1 MAGPSPGVAWG
12 RLLICASAG
21 AAIALLPPP
30 GDLDP
35 RGWGVFAVFVGVVLA
50 FLLRP
55 IDMAPA
61 VLIGLLVIAVSGLVE
76 VGPLIASGF
85 GDKTVWLVVAA
96 FLIADAVEH
105 TGLGR
110 RIALLI
116 LRALGRSLI
125 GTGYAIAAAE
135 LVLAPFIPSN
145 TARGGG
151 VLSPVVNGLAK
162 ALGAVPGEPRG
173 PGAYLSQVGSHSNLV
188 TSAMFLT
195 AMAGN
200 ALVLP
205 GARDH
210 LGVDFG
216 YWRWIQGACVPGLAS
231 LSVVP
236 LLLWALERPPP
247 VDISSLRE
255 RVAAELSAMG
265 RWTRNELVLG
275 WLLLGLLLLWTTGR
289 LLERA
294 LGIKLDTT
302 ATALIGVALIVVLN
316 VRSWPSVASTWRA
329 WDALLWLG
337 GYVALAEALKSTRF
351 TDWFASEVRTGLAG
365 WSGLECALILAL
377 IYFASMVFFSQ
388 LTVHAAALSGAF
400 LAVAASTG
408 APPLLAV
415 GLIAYFTTLCGAM
428 TPWSSGPVIIYFGL
442 DYVPVGRWIRNGCL
456 VALCHLGVWLTVG
469 MAWWRWLGWW
479 APPTP

>member
-12 RLLICASAG
+12 RLLVCASAG

-30 GDLDP
+30 DGLDP

-50 FLLRP
+50 FLFRP

-116 LRALGRSLI
+116 LRALGRSLL

-135 LVLAPFIPSN
+135 LVLGPFIPSN

-151 VLSPVVNGLAK
+151 VLSPVVNGLAR
-162 ALGAVPGEPRG
+162 ALGATPGERRG

-216 YWRWIQGACVPGLAS
+216 YWTWIQGSWVPGLAS
-231 LSVVP
+231 LS
-236 LLLWALERPPP
+236 L
-247 VDISSLRE
+247 
-255 RVAAELSAMG
+255 
-265 RWTRNELVLG
+265 
-275 WLLLGLLLLWTTGR
+275 
-289 LLERA
+289 
-294 LGIKLDTT
+294 
-302 ATALIGVALIVVLN
+302 
-316 VRSWPSVASTWRA
+316 
-329 WDALLWLG
+329 
-337 GYVALAEALKSTRF
+337 
-351 TDWFASEVRTGLAG
+351 
-365 WSGLECALILAL
+365 
-377 IYFASMVFFSQ
+377 
-388 LTVHAAALSGAF
+388 
-400 LAVAASTG
+400 
-408 APPLLAV
+408 
-415 GLIAYFTTLCGAM
+415 
-428 TPWSSGPVIIYFGL
+428 
-442 DYVPVGRWIRNGCL
+442 
-456 VALCHLGVWLTVG
+456 
-469 MAWWRWLGWW
+469 
-479 APPTP
+479 